1 LLSLIAAREAMKDA
15 GCIIPLSRGE
25 GLEVRTGFISA
36 TTCGGMRE
44 FEKYYYDLQ
53 DQHKDGDFAQYAD
66 TLDSADHTEKVASI
80 LGVKDYI
87 STVSTAC
94 SSSSNAIILG
104 AQLIKH
110 GHLDRVICGG
120 ADSLCKF
127 TINGFKILMI
137 LDSKP
142 CKPFDQSRAG
152 INLGEAAAYVVL
164 ESEACAKDGRTI
176 WGELTGYSNT
186 NDAFHQT
193 ASSPNGDGAM
203 LSMTQAIEMAG
214 LAPTDINYINAH
226 GTATEN
232 NDLAEGMAIQRLFG
246 DEPPAF
252 SSTKAFTGHTLA
264 AAGSLEAVFSLL
276 ALAHNIPYVNLN
288 FERKIDELNIVPVL
302 DLVDMDYDDINHV
315 MSNSFGFGGTNT
327 SLVFSKVN
335 N

>member
-1 LLSLIAAREAMKDA
+1 
-15 GCIIPLSRGE
+15 
-25 GLEVRTGFISA
+25 
-36 TTCGGMRE
+36 MRE